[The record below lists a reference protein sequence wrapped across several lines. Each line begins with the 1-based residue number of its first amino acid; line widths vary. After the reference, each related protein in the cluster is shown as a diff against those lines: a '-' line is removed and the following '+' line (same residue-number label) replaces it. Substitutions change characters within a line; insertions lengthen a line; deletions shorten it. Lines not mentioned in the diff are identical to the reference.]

1 MAEQFLH
8 GADVLRSLQQMAG
21 VAVAQH
27 VRGEVLRA
35 ALDER
40 PLAQAV
46 LDLALAQAAAAL
58 VGE

>member
-8 GADVLRSLQQMAG
+8 GADVLCGLQQMAG

-27 VRGEVLRA
+27 VWREVLRA
-35 ALDER
+35 ALDEC